1 MTFIQGL
8 YSGFIQIFQTYIK
21 GMVQEVAVETCDM
34 IWNDLAGRLFE
45 EILDDRVLCS
55 LDQNELE
62 SLRATVIQAY
72 NFAFEVCSM
81 ALITIAVCGE
91 EDLLFLLFLFSL
103 MLVFSII
110 ANYIEFYRKKFG
122 KHLRKKLLCGQ
133 NSGLILL

>member
-1 MTFIQGL
+1 
-8 YSGFIQIFQTYIK
+8 
-21 GMVQEVAVETCDM
+21 MVQEVAVETCDM